1 MVLWCV
7 QINCII
13 GSCALIPL
21 QSAIKASTGKGKK
34 DKKKNKKATVD
45 DQAEDLDGEAAPA
58 PSKAPVEVTAE
69 DLADEEWGPVKGK
82 KGKKGK
88 GEKAHPSHLLLSLCL
103 QDGDEDEDKEGFF
116 LLHQE
121 GKERKEREG
130 YSLLRDEYHPYVKE

>member
-1 MVLWCV
+1 MKRRISVVLWCV

-45 DQAEDLDGEAAPA
+45 DQAEDLDGEVAPA

-88 GEKAHPSHLLLSLCL
+88 GKKGKAA
-103 QDGDEDEDKEGFF
+103 QDDEDEDAS
-116 LLHQE
+116 Q
-121 GKERKEREG
+121 GKKIYYVTLSSNLTTSIIFSPSVRTSRK
-130 YSLLRDEYHPYVKE
+130 D

>member
-88 GEKAHPSHLLLSLCL
+88 GDDFIPYRDSVRIAYHILFPMLTIKIGL
-103 QDGDEDEDKEGFF
+103 DMVTEG
-116 LLHQE
+116 QS
-121 GKERKEREG
+121 GW
-130 YSLLRDEYHPYVKE
+130 